1 LVVDSYWQY
10 GFMLPMNN
18 QELTTNNFYLFRGLP
33 GTLFLINA
41 EPNDTAMKGKGRVLA
56 AFGFAISAI
65 VLTGLAVRREPV
77 DPCAPAVGEV
87 EAILLLNP
95 GMTWQQAED
104 VVRYSCKYAVVP

>member
-1 LVVDSYWQY
+1 LFSAAKENWNQQ
-10 GFMLPMNN
+10 LP
-18 QELTTNNFYLFRGLP
+18 FRGLP

-41 EPNDTAMKGKGRVLA
+41 GPNDTAMKRKRRVLA
-56 AFGFAISAI
+56 ALGLAISAI

-104 VVRYSCKYAVVP
+104 VVRYSCEFAVVP